1 MLHIFPHIPSPRPWP
16 PPLPRPCGPEWL
28 DWLSRM
34 SCDTVV
40 IGHYNRIN
48 LFIFLIILNHS
59 VNSTDCVVL
68 WINFDQILNT
78 PRCQSLLMI
87 CIELRSIWLPEVE
100 IHGINLKYIPAQK
113 YWLMVTISG
122 ASQDLSHHPDWVWGE
137 PLSQIK
143 WLLQEGTM

>member
-1 MLHIFPHIPSPRPWP
+1 MVVTGAHDGTRVHVYNISGLVETLPDINTPREDHACGQFLNSDSVIVSIQVHETKVDSVYLISNMLHIFPHIPSPRPWP

-68 WINFDQILNT
+68 
-78 PRCQSLLMI
+78 
-87 CIELRSIWLPEVE
+87 
-100 IHGINLKYIPAQK
+100 
-113 YWLMVTISG
+113 
-122 ASQDLSHHPDWVWGE
+122 
-137 PLSQIK
+137 
-143 WLLQEGTM
+143 